1 MNKTPEELKYW
12 IDLTDRLTAERNA
25 FFENG
30 INIAKERDDLKEVL
44 ENLLSSF
51 KKFEDS
57 EIYMELSQGFT
68 QYNIKKAYEVL
79 NKYKITFL
87 RG

>member
-1 MNKTPEELKYW
+1 MDKTPEELKYW
-12 IDLTDRLTAERNA
+12 VDLTDRLTAERNA

-30 INIAKERDDLKEVL
+30 IKLAKERDELRESL
-44 ENLLSSF
+44 ETILSSF
-51 KKFEDS
+51 KKLDDGS
-57 EIYMELSQGFT
+57 YMELSEGFT

-79 NKYKITFL
+79 NKFVFL